1 MSIAVSVVIP
11 AYNAGKYLGRA
22 IDSVLAQTRPADEII
37 VVDDGSTDNTA
48 DVAHG
53 YGEKIRFIRQEN
65 AGASVARNTGIEAAT
80 SEWIAFLDAD
90 DEWLPRKLKLQ
101 TEHLRRNPDLVWTT
115 GNYIRCYCDKNQQ
128 QDDLSGERLK
138 NAKAAMGAKEYFD
151 SYFLAHRSFAGGW
164 TGTML
169 IKKQALVEAG
179 LFLPGQLRI
188 NDVDMWFRLA
198 YRRAKI
204 GFIAEPLAVYH
215 MDVPDSI
222 IKTYKDPAVICDFI
236 DRHRALAAEHG
247 IAEEFEPSAG
257 KIMGW
262 WIHCCV
268 LERRGRDVRRLL
280 QKYGHLHSRYY
291 RITTFIKSLFPRTGL
306 CYDKIKRTGLKLLR
320 RFCKFIKNFA
330 LYVFLRPNAG
340 YRLFLKKKYH
350 VNQPEGMP
358 KIQWENK
365 VLEKR
370 EEWVQASEQVEK
382 LKLPLFSDKQ
392 KNWDSLAAL
401 STILKRTNINS
412 NILDAGSELYSMIL
426 PWLFLYGYKNLTGI
440 NTVFNYPVKRGM
452 VRYRYGDITKT
463 SFTNSSFDA
472 ISCLSVIE
480 HGVDLHAYFKEMAR
494 ILKQDGVLIT
504 STDYFD
510 SPIDT
515 ENLNAYGEPI
525 HIFSKSEIIIAIEI
539 AKQYNLELTGPVDLN
554 CNEKAVRWTKHNLEY
569 TFLMLTMQKKR

>member
-1 MSIAVSVVIP
+1 MAITVSAVIP
-11 AYNAGKYLGRA
+11 AYNAGKYIARA
-22 IDSVLAQTRPADEII
+22 IDSVLAQTRPADEVI
-37 VVDDGSTDNTA
+37 VVDDGSTDDTA
-48 DVAHG
+48 KIALS
-53 YGEKIRFIRQEN
+53 YGDRIRFIHQKN
-65 AGASVARNTGIEAAT
+65 AGASVARNTAIEAAK
-80 SEWIAFLDAD
+80 SDWIAFLDAD

-101 TEHLRRNPDLVWTT
+101 TEHLRRNPQLTWTT
-115 GNYIRCYCDKNQQ
+115 ANYIRCYCR
-128 QDDLSGERLK
+128 QDRKEDELRNGKLV
-138 NAKAAMGAKEYFD
+138 NARAIMGGNEYFD

-169 IKKQALVEAG
+169 IKKQALIEAG

-198 YRRAKI
+198 YRRVKI
-204 GFIAEPLAVYH
+204 GFIAEPLAIYH
-215 MDVPDSI
+215 IGVPNSI
-222 IKTYKDPAVICDFI
+222 TKTYKDPAVICDFV
-236 DRHRALAAEHG
+236 DRHFELAAQYD
-247 IAEEFEPSAG
+247 AVEELKPGAA
-257 KIMGW
+257 KIVGW

-268 LERRGRDVRRLL
+268 LERRGRDVRSLL

-291 RITTFIKSLFPRTGL
+291 RATTFMKSLFPRTGL
-306 CYDKIKRTGLKLLR
+306 CYDKIKQIGLKMLR
-320 RFCKFIKNFA
+320 RFCKFIKNVV

-350 VNQPEGMP
+350 VNKPDGMP
-358 KIQWENK
+358 KIQCENK

-426 PWLFLYGYKNLTGI
+426 PWLFMYGYKNLTGI
-440 NTVFNYPVKRGM
+440 NIVFDYPVKRGM
-452 VRYRYGDITKT
+452 IRYRHGDITKT
-463 SFTNSSFDA
+463 NFTKNSFDA

-480 HGVDLHAYFKEMAR
+480 HGVDLHAYFKEMSR

-515 ENLNAYGEPI
+515 ENLNAYGKPI

-539 AKQYNLELTGPVDLN
+539 AREYNLELTGPVDLN
-554 CNEKAVRWTKHNLEY
+554 CN
-569 TFLMLTMQKKR
+569 